1 MYRFSVSSMCMHGPG
16 SCGQVLFL
24 AAAGLC
30 HILETLT
37 APLASMNNAVRSA
50 RPVSLVALSVT
61 DPIPGTPNWVVQIK
75 QQKISNFAQD
85 PIQHQPQESCT

>member
-24 AAAGLC
+24 AAAELC

-50 RPVSLVALSVT
+50 RPVSLVALPVT
-61 DPIPGTPNWVVQIK
+61 DPIPGTPNWVVRIK
-75 QQKISNFAQD
+75 
-85 PIQHQPQESCT
+85 